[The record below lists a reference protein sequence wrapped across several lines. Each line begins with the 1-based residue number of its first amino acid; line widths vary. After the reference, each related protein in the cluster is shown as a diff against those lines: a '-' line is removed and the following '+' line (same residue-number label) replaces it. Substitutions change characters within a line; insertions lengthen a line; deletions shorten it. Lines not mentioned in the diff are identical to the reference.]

1 MKENKELLCAKGGK
15 RTSSRKRIE
24 PAKAQE
30 SLGAPD
36 GRRVGAAV
44 PSANHNKIW
53 KKLICHSHTL
63 GLRVQRL
70 LRWAKVEE
78 DRARTG
84 VGVGVKSSEQC
95 GGGWTRGM
103 GAAHS
108 FAWAARC
115 RRATLRRRT
124 ARPPAMRA
132 RTCRMRRRRAR
143 VASLRRAR
151 IIRVSL
157 PRAQRRGR
165 WRPAPVGST
174 AAGRA
179 SRGSAAGRGR
189 GRGRGPQRGAGARA
203 RPGRSAAAVSRGR
216 PARAPGRR

>member
-1 MKENKELLCAKGGK
+1 M
-15 RTSSRKRIE
+15 
-24 PAKAQE
+24 
-30 SLGAPD
+30 
-36 GRRVGAAV
+36 
-44 PSANHNKIW
+44 PSANHNNIW
-53 KKLICHSHTL
+53 KKLICHSNTL
-63 GLRVQRL
+63 ELRVQRP
-70 LRWAKVEE
+70 LRWARVEE

-151 IIRVSL
+151 ISRVSL
-157 PRAQRRGR
+157 PRAH
-165 WRPAPVGST
+165 
-174 AAGRA
+174 A
-179 SRGSAAGRGR
+179 SRAVAARTCRPPPQGA
-189 GRGRGPQRGAGARA
+189 PAAVQQRGECEGEGAGHVAAPALALGPADPRPPSREAAPPERLDVDRRRA
-203 RPGRSAAAVSRGR
+203 MFNCSVVMRLTKISSLQWCSVASL
-216 PARAPGRR
+216 